1 MRNIQRLN
9 KEVNIGNGIYTKV
22 KKEVSNG
29 NEIYT
34 KIKQRSKQRQ

>member
-1 MRNIQRLN
+1 MRYIQRLIKEEN
-9 KEVNIGNGIYTKV
+9 K
-22 KKEVSNG
+22 G